1 MGAVGGGRES
11 GSRSESK
18 GRGDKIGLPQNN
30 FAF

>member
-1 MGAVGGGRES
+1 MGAVGEGRES
-11 GSRSESK
+11 GSGSESK